1 MNNIYVDELPETCG
15 KCRFIGHYEDGIY
28 SRNPHCCCELYWDL
42 HQEEIRVDKNSRDE
56 RCPLKLLSTRLAEE
70 RKKVIH
76 DIDCE
81 LYTKMVVYGDA
92 PSYTD
97 IHSILNKIK
106 ENSV

>member
-1 MNNIYVDELPETCG
+1 MNNIYVDEKNLDTFVIKSGVDLGG
-15 KCRFIGHYEDGIY
+15 KKYKWVQIFL
-28 SRNPHCCCELYWDL
+28 NTT
-42 HQEEIRVDKNSRDE
+42 DE
-56 RCPLKLLSTRLAEE
+56 VKVKPLSDRLAEE
-70 RKKVIH
+70 RKKVVQE
-76 DIDCE
+76 IDCE